1 MIHTRFLR
9 CLLPALAILASA
21 ASVLGAADWPGW
33 RGQDRNGISSE
44 TGLLERWPDGGPP
57 LVWQAPGLGHGYSSV
72 AVRGSFLLTMGTA
85 GRNERVLALDVATGR
100 ILWTH
105 DHGPMFRNDKGDGPR
120 GTPIIDGDRV
130 YALGANGQ
138 LSSLELET
146 GRAVWTRNL
155 LEDFDAKN
163 IRWGLSES
171 PLVLEDR
178 LLVMPG
184 GRGASIVALDKETG
198 KTLWKSLNDEAG
210 YSSGV
215 VATLGG
221 VRQAVYFTADRAVG
235 VAVDDGRLLWDYGR
249 VANRTANAATPIVRD
264 DLVFVSSDYGTGCAL
279 LRVGEAGAEAV
290 YFNSNMRN
298 HHSSSVLVGEHLYG
312 FSGSILTALE
322 LGTGEIAWRDRS
334 VGKGSL
340 IYADGDL
347 YLLSEDGIV
356 ALAEATPEAYREKSR
371 FEMPRSSSQ
380 PTWAHPAIS
389 DGRLYLRDQDVL
401 SSYDIR
407 SSGQ

>member
-1 MIHTRFLR
+1 MVYAKSVR
-9 CLLPALAILASA
+9 LLLSAFVIVVITPA
-21 ASVLGAADWPGW
+21 VRAADWPGW

-44 TGLLERWPDGGPP
+44 TGLLDRWPEGGPP
-57 LVWQAPGLGHGYSSV
+57 LVWQAAGLGHGYSSV

-85 GRNERVLALDVATGR
+85 GRNERVLALDVDTGR

-130 YALGANGQ
+130 YAFGANGQ
-138 LSSLELET
+138 LSCLELET

-155 LEDFDAKN
+155 LEDFEAKN

-184 GRGASIVALDKETG
+184 GRGASIVALDKQTG
-198 KTLWKSLNDEAG
+198 KTLWKTLNDEAG

-215 VATLGG
+215 VATLGE
-221 VRQAVYFTADRAVG
+221 VRQAVYFTASRALG

-279 LRVGEAGAEAV
+279 LRVGADGAEEV
-290 YFNSNMRN
+290 YFSNHMRN
-298 HHSSSVLVGEHLYG
+298 HHSSSVLVGDHLYG
-312 FSGSILTALE
+312 FSGSVLTALE
-322 LGTGEIAWRDRS
+322 LRTGEIAWRDRS

-347 YLLSEDGIV
+347 YLLSEDGV
-356 ALAEATPEAYREKSR
+356 VGLAEATPEAYREKSR

-380 PTWAHPAIS
+380 PTWSHPAIAG
-389 DGRLYLRDQDVL
+389 GRLYLRDQDVL
-401 SSYDIR
+401 LSYDI
-407 SSGQ
+407 QTPAQ